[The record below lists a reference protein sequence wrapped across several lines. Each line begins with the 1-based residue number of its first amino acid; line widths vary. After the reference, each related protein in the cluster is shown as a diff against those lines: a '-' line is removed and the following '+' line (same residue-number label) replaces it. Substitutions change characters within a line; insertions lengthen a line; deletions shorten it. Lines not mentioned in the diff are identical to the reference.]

1 MDDEDVMWTAAAS
14 VAALAGAQVAR
25 KVLTKVWVRKR
36 GAVPGNP
43 ATDDTSWGEALV
55 WAVVSGVGVGV
66 ARLVAQRGVALAFEK
81 QRGSIPAAAAEQP
94 TA

>member
-14 VAALAGAQVAR
+14 VAALAGAQLAR
-25 KVLTKVWVRKR
+25 KALTKAWVRKR

-43 ATDDTSWGEALV
+43 AAGDTTWGEALA
-55 WAVVSGVGVGV
+55 WAVVSGVGIGV
-66 ARLVAQRGVALAFEK
+66 ARLVAQRGVAFAFEK
-81 QRGSIPAAAAEQP
+81 QRGVLPAAAGEKA

>member
-14 VAALAGAQVAR
+14 VAALAGAQLAR
-25 KVLTKVWVRKR
+25 KALTKAWVRKR

-43 ATDDTSWGEALV
+43 ASGDTTWGEALV
-55 WAVVSGVGVGV
+55 WAVVSGVGIGV
-66 ARLVAQRGVALAFEK
+66 ARLVAQRGVAFAFEK
-81 QRGSIPAAAAEQP
+81 QRGGLPAAAAEKP

>member
-1 MDDEDVMWTAAAS
+1 MDEDDVMWTAAAS

-25 KVLTKVWVRKR
+25 KALAKAWVRKR

-43 ATDDTSWGEALV
+43 ATDDTTWSEALM

-66 ARLVAQRGVALAFEK
+66 ARLLAQRGVAFAFER
-81 QRGSIPAAAAEQP
+81 QRGTVPAVASERSSA
-94 TA
+94 